1 MQSVHLISR
10 IALATVIWT
19 TATAMCSAAPV
30 GSTTFTKPGVY
41 RNSAGTKITLTTGA
55 PVEADDLLN
64 TDREGRA
71 KLRFLDGSNLDVGP
85 GSEVK
90 IDKFVYNSNRSAVA
104 GATITLARGVLRF
117 ASSGK
122 APDGAY
128 QFKTPTSTLGIRGT
142 GFGLA
147 FDPTKTVT
155 TAQTFQ
161 GAVVVCAQGCAVLK
175 GIATP
180 RRGR

>member
-1 MQSVHLISR
+1 MKTEHLVCRISLAAV
-10 IALATVIWT
+10 ILAT
-19 TATAMCSAAPV
+19 ATSMGLAASV
-30 GSTTFTKPGVY
+30 GSATFAKPGAY
-41 RNSAGTKITLTTGA
+41 RNSAGTKITLTAGA
-55 PVEADDLLN
+55 PVEADDLVN

-128 QFKTPTSTLGIRGT
+128 QFKTPTSTLGVRGT

-147 FDPTKTVT
+147 FHPTTQVT

-161 GAVVVCAQGCAVLK
+161 GAVVVCAKGCVQLK
-175 GIATP
+175 GKARP
-180 RRGR
+180 QR

>member
-1 MQSVHLISR
+1 MNSEHLVCR
-10 IALATVIWT
+10 IALATVLL
-19 TATAMCSAAPV
+19 ATGTSMGLAASV
-30 GSTTFTKPGVY
+30 GSATFTKPGVY
-41 RNSAGTKITLTTGA
+41 RNSAGTQITLTTGA

-90 IDKFVYNSNRSAVA
+90 IDKFVYNSNRAAVA

-147 FDPTKTVT
+147 FHPGTHVT

-161 GAVVVCAQGCAVLK
+161 GAVVVCAQGCALLK
-175 GIATP
+175 GSAKP
-180 RRGR
+180 QR